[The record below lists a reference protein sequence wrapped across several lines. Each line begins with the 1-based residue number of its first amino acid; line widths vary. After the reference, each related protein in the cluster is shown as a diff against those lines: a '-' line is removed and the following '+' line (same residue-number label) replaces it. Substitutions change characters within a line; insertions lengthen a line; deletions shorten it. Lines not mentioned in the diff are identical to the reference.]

1 MRYFLAGLLV
11 CTAGYAL
18 LAPGDSGVTL
28 NPIRLIPKVFDWGYK
43 PEAGSIAAL
52 ARNVTTDVDELVQV
66 FEQFLDSR
74 EDESLKDAF
83 KAYLVERASTS
94 FVSLEKTLDGVLSLY
109 KFVLPFLLIQLWL
122 TRGQDKSRGEGKGAS
137 TRSPNSKKFRA
148 LAKASVLHAR
158 AKKKHEKGDVSP
170 MSVLADF
177 E

>member
-1 MRYFLAGLLV
+1 MSDQKLR
-11 CTAGYAL
+11 AL
-18 LAPGDSGVTL
+18 L
-28 NPIRLIPKVFDWGYK
+28 
-43 PEAGSIAAL
+43 
-52 ARNVTTDVDELVQV
+52 
-66 FEQFLDSR
+66 
-74 EDESLKDAF
+74 SL
-83 KAYLVERASTS
+83 S

-122 TRGQDKSRGEGKGAS
+122 TRQDKSRGEGKGAS